1 MPSSLTRKQTK
12 TSWLLSMIKIT
23 LQKIQTARRLW
34 RGSYSLLAVCP
45 YKAIISFKCR
55 INPFCGSSGWFRDAF
70 GWNRPHLRVHQ
81 GLGIVKERWAIV
93 YNLMLARPKELCNR
107 CFSLSWHRSTEVVFI
122 FVTLV
127 QRDNLLIIS
136 SLERIWWRWAFQF
149 QLFQFILKGCDISL
163 FLYNILIIN

>member
-23 LQKIQTARRLW
+23 LEKIQTTRRLW

-93 YNLMLARPKELCNR
+93 YVLMLARQKELCNR
-107 CFSLSWHRSTEVVFI
+107 CFFPCCGI
-122 FVTLV
+122 G
-127 QRDNLLIIS
+127 LL
-136 SLERIWWRWAFQF
+136 R
-149 QLFQFILKGCDISL
+149 L
-163 FLYNILIIN
+163 FLSDIWSDNNTCYLYLITNLYRVSVKMGVRWINFLLYSYKAHFDTLL